1 MRSMEKDGY
10 VELRIKRETEYR
22 EATFIA
28 YTKLELWS
36 DFLRIKTELVNHNV
50 ENVNSISYV
59 AYDNASHSRRKYF
72 NCPEIIAVN
81 NFC

>member
-10 VELRIKRETEYR
+10 GELRIERETEYR

-36 DFLRIKTELVNHNV
+36 DFLRIKTELVNNNV

-72 NCPEIIAVN
+72 NCPEIITVDH
-81 NFC
+81 FF

>member
-50 ENVNSISYV
+50 ENVNSISHV
-59 AYDNASHSRRKYF
+59 ACDMKYF